1 MNAVTQHEYDR
12 IPYMI
17 VFQEKASFKDTYAGR
32 MDFVGLE
39 AHLLKPKTVVS
50 STVIVFMHPI
60 GGGAYLPMVSAL
72 AKKGFHVIYCN
83 SRYRGVD
90 SALIMEKVALDL
102 GACIR
107 DAKERL
113 GYEKVVLAGWSGGG
127 SLSLFYQSQ
136 AEHPTITHTPAGDP
150 VNLVDANLIP
160 ADGMML
166 LAAHISRAGTLT
178 EWMDAA
184 ILDESDP
191 TQRDPELDIY
201 DSHNP
206 NQPPYSAAFV
216 EKYRAAQI
224 ARNRKITKWVKE
236 KLAAFKRDGL
246 EHEEFAFVTHGTM
259 ADPRF
264 LDVTLDPNDRKPN
277 WCYLGDPR
285 TVNNGPVGLARFN
298 TLRGWLSQW
307 SYDDSNADG
316 PKCAQK
322 ISVPT
327 LVIGNSADDACTPSH
342 THRLFEA
349 VGVQDKELHEIKGAN
364 HYYFGQP
371 KEMEEAVS
379 RCAEWLQR
387 KGFGVR

>member
-1 MNAVTQHEYDR
+1 MNAATKHEYDR

-17 VFQEKASFKDTYAGR
+17 VFQEKAGFKDTYAGR

-39 AHLLKPKTVVS
+39 AHLLKPKDVDS
-50 STVIVFMHPI
+50 KTVIVFMHPI
-60 GGGAYLPMVSAL
+60 GGGAYLPMVSSL

-90 SALIMEKVALDL
+90 SALAMEKVALDL

-150 VNLVDANLIP
+150 VNLVEAKLIP
-160 ADGMML
+160 ADAMML

-178 EWMDAA
+178 EWLDAA
-184 ILDESDP
+184 ILDETDP
-191 TQRDPELDIY
+191 TKRDPELDIY
-201 DSHNP
+201 DSNNP

-224 ARNRKITKWVKE
+224 ARNRRITKWVKD

-246 EHEEFAFVTHGTM
+246 ENEEFAFVTHGTM

-264 LDVTLDPNDRKPN
+264 VDPTLDPNDRKPN
-277 WCYLGDPR
+277 WCFLGDPR
-285 TVNNGPVGLARFN
+285 VVNNGPVGIARFN
-298 TLRGWLSQW
+298 TLRSWLSQW

-316 PKCAQK
+316 LKCAQK

-342 THRLFEA
+342 THRLFESVA
-349 VGVQDKELHEIKGAN
+349 VKDKELYEVKGAN

-379 RCAEWLQR
+379 QCAQWLTK
-387 KGFGVR
+387 KGFAA